1 MTTTTVR
8 SFFRPLGMAIVLW
21 STVLCRAEES
31 RPTPDSSLDIIQY
44 KAPTG
49 WKATDRPGQLFRTLV
64 SPDSNASQQALIV
77 ILISPLQDGQDLRIT
92 FDKAV
97 KELTADRKI
106 IEPGEVVFAKTRQGF
121 DALSQTLI
129 AEAAG
134 GARLHVRII
143 SAKVQNRIAGVY
155 YLATSADLYA
165 QHQPDMDSL
174 LQSVSFNLA
183 VGNPI
188 AAKAEIET
196 LEKQKQELLA
206 KIADIE
212 ARQRQLAT
220 AGGVPAASV
229 KGAPADTGEAL
240 LAAAKMRFTKE
251 APGRRK
257 PHTILGDILCLNG
270 KPIPNVA
277 SYEVF
282 VWGTTVAA
290 QTTHY
295 GLEVDANGHFEQ
307 QIPDGLYQI
316 KASCIVNHAGRLVP
330 VDLVAIDGKK
340 NGVDQATAAGVV
352 KDFRLVMGGLKPEA
366 DPKAVDAYF
375 GGVLSVNGPPYG
387 VTIGSFSIRHP
398 GAKVQV
404 TLTPRGPLIDGS
416 TLDPLTFDIAV
427 TNLDY
432 SFRLRSLPLGD
443 YDCTAT
449 LVGTDGTKQTLPVS
463 RAFDG
468 DYANSAVVY
477 WECWRDDK
485 EQRHDALIYFKD

>member
-1 MTTTTVR
+1 MTTANIR
-8 SFFRPLGMAIVLW
+8 SFPGAMGILLL
-21 STVLCRAEES
+21 STFLCRAEDS

-44 KAPTG
+44 KTPAG
-49 WKATDRPGQLFRTLV
+49 WKASDRPGQLFRTLV
-64 SPDSNASQQALIV
+64 SPDSNVSQQALIL
-77 ILISPLQDGQDLRIT
+77 ILISPDQAGQDLRVS
-92 FDKAV
+92 FDKSV
-97 KELTADRKI
+97 KEITGDRKA
-106 IEPGEVVFAKTRQGF
+106 IESSEVFSTKTRQGF
-121 DALSQTLI
+121 DALSQTVI
-129 AEAAG
+129 AEATG
-134 GARLHVRII
+134 GARLHVRMI

-174 LQSVSFNLA
+174 LQSVSFT
-183 VGNPI
+183 VGAGIPVT
-188 AAKAEIET
+188 ARAEIET
-196 LEKQKQELLA
+196 LEKQKQELL
-206 KIADIE
+206 KKVADIE

-220 AGGVPAASV
+220 AGGTPAGSV

-240 LAAAKMRFTKE
+240 LAQAKERFAKE
-251 APGRRK
+251 VSGRRK

-270 KPIPNVA
+270 KPIPNAA

-316 KASCIVNHAGRLVP
+316 KASCIVDHAGHRVP
-330 VDLVAIDGKK
+330 IDLVAIDGKK
-340 NGVDQATAAGVV
+340 HGVDQATATGVV
-352 KDFRLVMGGLKPEA
+352 KDFRMVMSGLKPEA
-366 DPKAVDAYF
+366 DPKAADAYF
-375 GGVLSVNGPPYG
+375 GGVLSVNGPAYG
-387 VTIGSFSIRHP
+387 VTIGSFSTRHP

-416 TLDPLTFDIAV
+416 SLDPLSFDIAV

-432 SFRLRSLPLGD
+432 SLRLRSLPLGE
-443 YDCTAT
+443 YDCTTT

-477 WECWRDDK
+477 WECWRDNQ

>member
-1 MTTTTVR
+1 MNTANIRT
-8 SFFRPLGMAIVLW
+8 FPGAIGILLL
-21 STVLCRAEES
+21 STLLCRAEES

-44 KAPTG
+44 KTPAG
-49 WKATDRPGQLFRTLV
+49 WKASDRPGQLFRTLV
-64 SPDSNASQQALIV
+64 SPDSNVSQQALIL
-77 ILISPLQDGQDLRIT
+77 ILISPDQGGQDLRIS
-92 FDKAV
+92 FDKSV
-97 KELTADRKI
+97 KEITGERKA
-106 IEPGEVVFAKTRQGF
+106 IESSEVFSTKTRQGF
-121 DALSQTLI
+121 DALSQTVI
-129 AEAAG
+129 AEATG
-134 GARLHVRII
+134 GARLHVRMIA
-143 SAKVQNRIAGVY
+143 AKVQNRIAGMY

-174 LQSVSFNLA
+174 LQSVSFTVGA
-183 VGNPI
+183 GNPV

-196 LEKQKQELLA
+196 LEKQKQELLKKVA
-206 KIADIE
+206 EIE

-220 AGGVPAASV
+220 AGGAPAGSV
-229 KGAPADTGEAL
+229 KGAPVDTGEAL
-240 LAAAKMRFTKE
+240 LAQAKERFAKE
-251 APGRRK
+251 VSGRRK

-340 NGVDQATAAGVV
+340 HGVDQATATGVV
-352 KDFRLVMGGLKPEA
+352 KDFRLVMAGLKPEA
-366 DPKAVDAYF
+366 DPKAADAYF
-375 GGVLSVNGPPYG
+375 GGVLSVNGPAYG
-387 VTIGSFSIRHP
+387 VTIGSFSTRHP

-416 TLDPLTFDIAV
+416 SLDPLSFDIAV

-432 SFRLRSLPLGD
+432 SLRLRSLPLGE
-443 YDCTAT
+443 YDCTTT
-449 LVGTDGTKQTLPVS
+449 LAGTDGTKQTLPVS

-477 WECWRDDK
+477 WECWRDNQ